1 MSATPGWTLP
11 DGAAESGPEAVVRTG
26 PSGLLLGHG
35 RSGPIA
41 IRLFRPVPTRLLLA
55 VPEYVTWL
63 LAFRCISLGAHLSI
77 VANER
82 RRWQGLV
89 DAVQGCGGTSEFLAP
104 GGVLPGQGRPYR
116 PSLIIDDASYF
127 DGVQVGLGRFQAVM
141 LTEDAAASG
150 AIHALRSCDM
160 ALVSP
165 CDARTIEN
173 LRRAYVLTPR
183 QLRLCADLGANEVV
197 LAMPRRLVR
206 LSIPPTPTEYDLLF
220 GHRRR
225 H

>member
-1 MSATPGWTLP
+1 MTAPTTGWTLP
-11 DGAAESGPEAVVRTG
+11 ENPVTPDREGVVRTG

-35 RSGPIA
+35 RTGPIT

-77 VANER
+77 LANQR
-82 RRWQGLV
+82 RRWQGLA
-89 DAVQGCGGTSEFLAP
+89 DAVQGCGGTTEFLASGAP
-104 GGVLPGQGRPYR
+104 LPGQGRPYR
-116 PSLIIDDASYF
+116 PSLIIDDASHF
-127 DGVQVGLGRFQAVM
+127 DGSQISLGRFQAVM
-141 LTEDAAASG
+141 VTEDASASG

-165 CDARTIEN
+165 CDVKTTEN
-173 LRRAYVLTPR
+173 LRRAYMLTQR
-183 QLRLCADLGANEVV
+183 QLRLCNNLEANEVV

-220 GHRRR
+220 GRGRR
-225 H
+225 

>member
-1 MSATPGWTLP
+1 MSTTSTWTLP
-11 DGAAESGPEAVVRTG
+11 EAPVDAQPEAVVRTG

-35 RSGPIA
+35 RSGAIT

-77 VANER
+77 LANET
-82 RRWQGLV
+82 RRWQGLA
-89 DAVQGCGGTSEFLAP
+89 DAVQGCGGTSEFLSA
-104 GGVLPGQGRPYR
+104 GAVVPGQGRPYR

-127 DGVQVGLGRFQAVM
+127 DGAQVPLGRFQAVM
-141 LTEDAAASG
+141 LTEDASASG

-165 CDARTIEN
+165 CDPKTTEN
-173 LRRAYVLTPR
+173 LRRAYMLSPR
-183 QLRLCADLGANEVV
+183 QLRLCADLQQNEVV

-206 LSIPPTPTEYDLLF
+206 LSIPPTPTEYKLLF
-220 GHRRR
+220 GRGR
-225 H
+225 

>member
-1 MSATPGWTLP
+1 MSAATGWTLP
-11 DGAAESGPEAVVRTG
+11 EAPPEPQRDAVVRTG

-35 RSGPIA
+35 RTGPIT
-41 IRLFRPVPTRLLLA
+41 IRLFRQAPTRLLLA

-77 VANER
+77 VASER
-82 RRWQGLV
+82 RRWQGLA
-89 DAVQGCGGTSEFLAP
+89 DAVQRCGGTSEFVGA
-104 GGVLPGQGRPYR
+104 GAALPGQGRPYR
-116 PSLIIDDASYF
+116 PSLVIDDASYF
-127 DGVQVGLGRFQAVM
+127 DGAQVALGRFQAVM
-141 LTEDAAASG
+141 TTEDAGASG

-165 CDARTIEN
+165 CDSKTTEN
-173 LRRAYVLTPR
+173 LRRAYMLNPR
-183 QLRLCADLGANEVV
+183 QLRLCADLQANEVV

-220 GHRRR
+220 GRRR
-225 H
+225 